1 MPVLYERLLDSC
13 FVCGC
18 IGHQYRECKQYK
30 NQTRKEMAYGPW
42 MKALTTAK
50 KFRLNRGKERW
61 KTEAEKK
68 DGRIPNNSKPEDT
81 TEMTKNQTRSN
92 GSENEDEDGLTRLQ
106 TATNLDN
113 PQTEG
118 TGIPRLSEKSL
129 KESTQPTDMD
139 TLPQKQRKETGNKN
153 INQREGEMR
162 GEQNE
167 ELEKEA
173 GEMGQRSHVNEAY
186 LAKSPIDT
194 RVVTSQGEGER
205 LNKTKA
211 KATKHKW
218 KIQA

>member
-1 MPVLYERLLDSC
+1 M
-13 FVCGC
+13 
-18 IGHQYRECKQYK
+18 
-30 NQTRKEMAYGPW
+30 
-42 MKALTTAK
+42 
-50 KFRLNRGKERW
+50 
-61 KTEAEKK
+61 EAEKNN
-68 DGRIPNNSKPEDT
+68 GRIPNNSKLEDT
-81 TEMTKNQTRSN
+81 TETTKKQTRSN

-118 TGIPRLSEKSL
+118 AGIPRSSEESFT
-129 KESTQPTDMD
+129 ESTQPTDMD
-139 TLPQKQRKETGNKN
+139 TVPQKQRKEAGNKN
-153 INQREGEMR
+153 INEREGEMR
-162 GEQNE
+162 GEQME
-167 ELEKEA
+167 ELENEA